1 MVFEPLELAIEPFL
15 GSALLA
21 LAALPVEALWALSQG
36 REFLRLACP
45 YSNLSKVLSVPVRNA
60 SDILKTMFDK
70 NTYGKI
76 KEFFSGVV
84 WPFTWLE
91 SRLASVG
98 LLVSI
103 FLLIAVASIT
113 GLATYDAFVD
123 SGSSGNA
130 LDSSSDVASSD
141 TGSDDANCNTIG
153 IEIRG
158 CIMTY
163 RPDSADSLLGSG
175 ENSCD
180 TITSSEAVVS
190 KLKNATGDPNIKAV
204 ILEIDSGGG
213 SPVGAEEIA
222 AAVKALGKPS
232 IAWVREGAGSAAYWV
247 ASAADTI
254 IASANSDIG
263 SIGVTISYV
272 DNAKQNVKDGLTY
285 NQLTTGKYK
294 DTGSPDRA
302 LTADERSLIQ
312 RDLDIILKNF
322 IQVVATNRN
331 LSVEKVTALADGS
344 TMLGRM
350 ALRNGL
356 IDQLGTQEEVWE
368 KLEADIGEKPDVCWP

>member
-1 MVFEPLELAIEPFL
+1 
-15 GSALLA
+15 
-21 LAALPVEALWALSQG
+21 
-36 REFLRLACP
+36 
-45 YSNLSKVLSVPVRNA
+45 
-60 SDILKTMFDK
+60 MFDK
-70 NTYGKI
+70 NTYSKI

-91 SRLASVG
+91 SRIASVG

-103 FLLIAVASIT
+103 FLLIAVATIA
-113 GLATYDAFVD
+113 GLATYVAFVD
-123 SGSSGNA
+123 SGSSENTAG
-130 LDSSSDVASSD
+130 SSDIASSD
-141 TGSDDANCNTIG
+141 TESDNANCNAIG

-163 RPDSADSLLGSG
+163 VPDNADALTSSVDS
-175 ENSCD
+175 SCD
-180 TITSSEAVVS
+180 AITSSEEVVS
-190 KLKNATGDPNIKAV
+190 KIKDATGNPNIKAV

-222 AAVKALGKPS
+222 VALKILGKPS
-232 IAWVREGAGSAAYWV
+232 IAWVRGSAYSAAYLV

-254 IASANSDIG
+254 IASNSSDIG
-263 SIGVTISYV
+263 SIGVTMSYV
-272 DNAKQNVKDGLTY
+272 DNAKQNIKDGLTY

-294 DTGSPDRA
+294 DTGTPDRA

-312 RDLDIILKNF
+312 RDLDIILDNF
-322 IQVVATNRN
+322 IQAVATNRN
-331 LSVEKVTALADGS
+331 LSVTKVTALADGS

-356 IDQLGTQEEVWE
+356 IDQLGTQEEVWQ
-368 KLEADIGEKPDVCWP
+368 KLETVINEKPDVCWP

>member
-1 MVFEPLELAIEPFL
+1 MIYSPFPSL
-15 GSALLA
+15 THILIVLLNTQKTTKR
-21 LAALPVEALWALSQG
+21 P
-36 REFLRLACP
+36 
-45 YSNLSKVLSVPVRNA
+45 SV
-60 SDILKTMFDK
+60 ILKTMFDK
-70 NTYGKI
+70 NTYDKL
-76 KEFFSGVV
+76 KTFWAYLKPFLVSFFHGLF

-91 SRLASVG
+91 SKIASIG
-98 LLVSI
+98 LLISMIV
-103 FLLIAVASIT
+103 LIAFGTFGGIVLIT
-113 GLATYDAFVD
+113 YIFSPD
-123 SGSSGNA
+123 SF
-130 LDSSSDVASSD
+130 SSDTVSNVASSD
-141 TGSDDANCNTIG
+141 TDTGNDDANCNTIG

-175 ENSCD
+175 EDSCD
-180 TITSSEAVVS
+180 TITSSEDVVS

-222 AAVKALGKPS
+222 AALKALDKPS
-232 IAWVREGAGSAAYWV
+232 IAWVRGGASSAAYWV

-312 RDLDIILKNF
+312 RDLDIMLKNF
-322 IQVVATNRN
+322 IQAVATNRN
-331 LSVEKVTALADGS
+331 LSVANVTALADGS

-368 KLEADIGEKPDVCWP
+368 KLGSEINQKPDVCWP